1 MIPLKLTVKNFLS
14 YGEDVPTL
22 DFRGIELA
30 CLCGQNGHGK
40 TAILEAITWSLWGEG
55 RAQTQQEWVRIG
67 QKTMSV
73 ELEFA
78 CRGETYRIL
87 RTFSKPRGSGPG
99 KTSLEIQIDDSG
111 FFKPIT
117 ENTINE
123 TQKKIVRVLNM
134 DYVTFINTSYLK
146 QGQADIFATSK
157 PNERKKILANIL
169 SLSSYD
175 SLESEA
181 KKLSAGLDRSAIEQR
196 AKVEIKNQEV
206 QSIEII
212 NANMQ
217 DINTRLFE
225 LSSIID
231 KEKSGVDKLS
241 RIQSLTNSI
250 QAKETQHQEI
260 QTQLSEYNQRIQNSQ
275 QTISRQDEI
284 TDGYGKLKLLRTE
297 FGNYGNLNRQ
307 HHDLEQRKSAV
318 SQSVSQLRAT
328 ISAELANTTKNIQ
341 TILEP
346 KAQNLPEITGL
357 LKTAD
362 ESFSS
367 FDLKQQNMIKIKVG
381 EKDNFVSQVNRLTD
395 ANNRLKVEIQD
406 IHKKFT
412 MLESDKPTCPLC
424 DQQLNHSTHNTLRED
439 YENEGRL
446 KQEELKENK
455 LAIDELEKNKVLS
468 EKMIDEIKK
477 SNASTYQELQNK
489 ISELTAQKSL
499 CVQAKEELV
508 SETNRSKELQASLES
523 KIYANSEFAELKSI
537 EEHIQQLNFDPSRYE
552 FLNSEIGR
560 HLKFDSLNAELTS
573 AKEALAKEVASSNR
587 VQATLRQITD
597 EITSWKNEVFSLREQ
612 LSGLYKGTTYNIDM
626 PSIQTRLNQ
635 ASAQH
640 QEVLVQKGIAQE
652 NTKRLEQLSGD
663 IGVLQKEIN
672 GLVENKNIYDELSVA
687 FGKNGVQ
694 ALIIENALPK
704 LQEHA
709 DRFLKRL
716 TDGKLSVKLQLM
728 QGKKGSN
735 WKLGIPSEELE
746 ILISDESGTRSY
758 EMYSGGESF
767 RINFAIRIALSQLL
781 SNRSGAGL
789 PILFIDEG
797 FGSQD
802 KAGQELLIEILQAI
816 KADFDKILVVTHIE
830 EIKEAFPTRIEVEK
844 TESGSKFSVI

>member
-1 MIPLKLTVKNFLS
+1 MIPLKLNVKNFLC

-22 DFRGIELA
+22 DFQGIELA

-40 TAILEAITWSLWGEG
+40 TAILEAITWSLWGKG
-55 RAQTQQEWVRIG
+55 RAQTQQEFVRIG

-78 CRGETYRIL
+78 CRDETYRVL
-87 RTFSKPRGSGPG
+87 RTFSKPRGSGTG
-99 KTSLEIQIDDSG
+99 KTSLEIQIVGPASL
-111 FFKPIT
+111 KPIT
-117 ENTINE
+117 ENTLNE
-123 TQKKIVRVLNM
+123 TQKRIDRILNM

-157 PNERKKILANIL
+157 PNERKQILANIL

-181 KKLSAGLDRSAIEQR
+181 KKLSAVIDRSATEQR

-206 QSIEII
+206 QSVEII
-212 NANMQ
+212 NANMH
-217 DINTRLFE
+217 DINAQLFE

-241 RIQSLTNSI
+241 RIQSLTSSI
-250 QAKETQHQEI
+250 QAKETQHQEL
-260 QTQLSEYNQRIQNSQ
+260 QTQLSEYDQRIQNSQ
-275 QTISRQDEI
+275 QTISKQDEI
-284 TDGYGKLKLLRTE
+284 NDGYRKLNLLRAE
-297 FGNYGNLNRQ
+297 FGDYSNLNSQ
-307 HHDLEQRKSAV
+307 HHNLEQRKSAV
-318 SQSVSQLRAT
+318 SQSISQVRAT
-328 ISAELANTTKNIQ
+328 ISAELANITKNIQ

-346 KAQNLPEITGL
+346 KVQSLPEITDL
-357 LKTAD
+357 LKTA
-362 ESFSS
+362 EGSLAS
-367 FDLKQQNMIKIKVG
+367 FDLKQQNATKIKVS
-381 EKDNFVSQVNRLTD
+381 EKDNFVSQINRLTD
-395 ANNRLKVEIQD
+395 TNKRLEDEIKD
-406 IHKKFT
+406 IHKKFI

-424 DQQLNHSTHNTLRED
+424 DQQLNHSSHNTLRED
-439 YENEGRL
+439 YENKGKL
-446 KQEELKENK
+446 KQEELKGNK
-455 LAIDELEKNKVLS
+455 LAVDELEKDKILC
-468 EKMIDEIKK
+468 EKMIDGIKK
-477 SNASTYQELQNK
+477 SNASTRHELQNK

-499 CVQAKEELV
+499 CLEAKEGLV
-508 SETNRSKELQASLES
+508 SETNRSKELQTSLDS
-523 KIYANSEFAELKSI
+523 KNYADNEFAELKSI
-537 EEHIQQLNFDPSRYE
+537 EAQTQQLNFNPSRYE
-552 FLNSEIGR
+552 FLNSEIGK
-560 HLKFDSLNAELTS
+560 HLKFDSLNAELAS
-573 AKEALAKEVASSNR
+573 AKEALGKEVSSSNR
-587 VQATLRQITD
+587 VQTTLSQITD

-612 LSGLYKGTTYNIDM
+612 LSELYKGTTFNIDM
-626 PSIQTRLNQ
+626 SSTQARLNQ
-635 ASAQH
+635 AATQH
-640 QEVLVQKGIAQE
+640 QEALVQKGIAQE

-672 GLVENKNIYDELSVA
+672 GLAENKNIYDELSVA

-694 ALIIENALPK
+694 ALIIEDALPK
-704 LQEHA
+704 LQEQA

-716 TDGKLSVKLQLM
+716 TDGKLSVKFQLM
-728 QGKKGSN
+728 QGKKGAN

-758 EMYSGGESF
+758 ETYSGGESF

-816 KADFDKILVVTHIE
+816 KADFNKILVVTHIE

-844 TESGSKFSVI
+844 TESGSRFSVI